1 MPNEHRTEEAVP
13 TSEGDSRQSTGG
25 QERRSML
32 RKLGRFA
39 AVTGPAV
46 TLLLAV
52 TTKPNKA
59 VATSIVLL

>member
-52 TTKPNKA
+52 TTKPSKA
-59 VATSIVLL
+59 TTPSTLL

>member
-1 MPNEHRTEEAVP
+1 MPDEHRTK
-13 TSEGDSRQSTGG
+13 QSTPTLQEDPGQSIGG
-25 QERRSML
+25 NERRSVL
-32 RKLGRFA
+32 RRLGRFA

-59 VATSIVLL
+59 VASSPTPL

>member
-1 MPNEHRTEEAVP
+1 MPDERRTEHSTP
-13 TSEGDSRQSTGG
+13 TLQEDPGQPIGGD
-25 QERRSML
+25 ERRTVL
-32 RKLGRFA
+32 RRLGRFA

-59 VATSIVLL
+59 VAASPAPL

>member
-1 MPNEHRTEEAVP
+1 MPDEHQTEESVP
-13 TSEGDSRQSTGG
+13 TIREDPDQSTGG
-25 QERRSML
+25 RERRSML
-32 RKLGRFA
+32 RRLGRFA

-59 VATSIVLL
+59 VATSTVLL